1 MKTIDSH
8 FRHFL
13 SFSPEAEI
21 KGSAILR
28 AVEGLGA
35 YSNQIYTLLS
45 LEGLP
50 MIYADQWYNL
60 QKWLNVLKLVY
71 TKYGAFTLLTL
82 GKSVS
87 EDFPEGGTIDL
98 KTALSLMDAGYRFN
112 HRNGD
117 VGGLELTGFDK
128 EKRTAVFNSHSPYP
142 PEFGKGVIL
151 GIMRK
156 FKPDKGAVPEI
167 IIENTE
173 TPLSYT
179 YHISW

>member
-117 VGGLELTGFDK
+117 IGGLELTEFDT
-128 EKRTAVFNSHSPYP
+128 EMRTAVLKSHSPYP

-156 FKPDKGAVPEI
+156 FKPDKGAVPDI
-167 IIENTE
+167 IVEDTDI
-173 TPLSYT
+173 PLSYT
-179 YHISW
+179 YRISW